1 MPTTPL
7 VLLIYLHQILHTKIN
22 FSNCKNEYNDI
33 STLCTQSG
41 NGMALELYAFINAA
55 VCFAYQFIYLYA
67 TLKFHLTK

>member
-41 NGMALELYAFINAA
+41 NGMALELYAFIAA
-55 VCFAYQFIYLYA
+55 CVSLINSTIYMRL
-67 TLKFHLTK
+67 